1 MNIFNRLVVILVD
14 LALIIGAV
22 LILLITFGAVQS
34 AQVLPGGL
42 GESLAGQWLTSF
54 TVMQPNATLVTTI
67 SAIAILVVGLLL
79 LVYELRPAPQQ
90 RTITIRNDGLGNVTV
105 RTESV
110 RDLILYTVAQIP
122 DVLQVQPHIET
133 TSQGVRVRCRTAV
146 TPDASIPQV
155 GAEMQARIKS
165 AVEQHLGLKVA
176 DVAVQ
181 AQLEPLAGVNSTRRA
196 QPRRQLR

>member
-1 MNIFNRLVVILVD
+1 MNIFNRLIVILVD

-22 LILLITFGAVQS
+22 LILLITFGAVQP

-42 GESLAGQWLTSF
+42 AGSLVGQWLTSF
-54 TVMQPNATLVTTI
+54 TMMQPDATLITTI
-67 SAIAILVVGLLL
+67 SAIVIILVGLLL
-79 LVYELRPAPQQ
+79 LIYELRPTPRQ

-110 RDLILYTVAQIP
+110 RDLILYTAAQIP
-122 DVLQVQPHIET
+122 DVLQVQPHVKT
-133 TSQGVRVRCRTAV
+133 TSQGLHVHCRTAV

-176 DVAVQ
+176 DVVIQ
-181 AQLEPLAGVNSTRRA
+181 AQLEPLAGVDITPRA